1 MKSLAI
7 SQRSLVR
14 APAWFLHNS
23 LNFVH
28 SSPRYSRSQN
38 VLQQAQVSH
47 PYTALSTRRAY
58 FSFSTTERKESYRF
72 RSIRCQAH
80 LWTNH
85 GRRRMYSSCYL
96 GSLLQMMMGRWWW
109 WCWRYHKNTWLFH
122 NEETNNV
129 CVYKPRHNPTCT
141 FFPISWQLSFL
152 DCTQD

>member
-7 SQRSLVR
+7 SHQSLVR

-28 SSPRYSRSQN
+28 SIPRYSLSQN
-38 VLQQAQVSH
+38 
-47 PYTALSTRRAY
+47 ALSKRKAY

-72 RSIRCQAH
+72 GSIRCQAH
-80 LWTNH
+80 PWTNH

-96 GSLLQMMMGRWWW
+96 GSLLLMMMGRWWW
-109 WCWRYHKNTWLFH
+109 WWWRYHKNTWLFH
-122 NEETNNV
+122 SEEINNL

-141 FFPISWQLSFL
+141 FFPIFWQLSFL